1 MTIMTN
7 HHSSLE
13 KETTRNDSKKEEDGR
28 RMSRS
33 SNSSNNQKVKIH
45 FIAVGS
51 APLLKRSK
59 FQIGSDQPFS
69 AVTMFLRK
77 QLKLQESNDSL
88 FLYIN
93 AAFCPSPEESIND
106 LQQSFFSKPAGELK
120 IHYSLQEA
128 WG

>member
-1 MTIMTN
+1 MGN
-7 HHSSLE
+7 SSLSE
-13 KETTRNDSKKEEDGR
+13 KDTNKNNNVQTMNSNNNN
-28 RMSRS
+28 
-33 SNSSNNQKVKIH
+33 SNSNKKVKIH

-51 APLLKRSK
+51 APLMKRSK
-59 FQIGSDQPFS
+59 FQIGADQPFS
-69 AVTMFLRK
+69 AVNMFLRK
-77 QLKLQESNDSL
+77 QLKLQESNSL

-93 AAFCPSPEESIND
+93 AAFSPSPDESIQD